1 MTDNNKD
8 SEKAK
13 SFTTRVSGET
23 WSKIN
28 EYKQYGKWNTNQF
41 TNHALDAFFEII
53 EAEEANPR
61 LPLVCETIRDMRRK
75 SRSHLVSENTQ
86 EPVQEQQVQP
96 VQEEQPVV
104 HTEEPQQV
112 AQPPSTGQ
120 QMRERMADVD
130 KPWLNQTDNT

>member
-28 EYKQYGKWNTNQF
+28 EYKRYGKWNTNQF

-75 SRSHLVSENTQ
+75 SRNHLVSESSQEPTQ
-86 EPVQEQQVQP
+86 ETPVEP
-96 VQEEQPVV
+96 
-104 HTEEPQQV
+104 EPQPEP
-112 AQPPSTGQ
+112 QPSSTGQ
-120 QMRERMADVD
+120 QMRERMANVD
-130 KPWLNQTDNT
+130 KPWLEQTDNT

>member
-28 EYKQYGKWNTNQF
+28 EYKKYGKWNTNQF

-75 SRSHLVSENTQ
+75 SRNHLVSESSQ
-86 EPVQEQQVQP
+86 EPVQAPPAEPEP
-96 VQEEQPVV
+96 VQAPPAEP
-104 HTEEPQQV
+104 EPQQ
-112 AQPPSTGQ
+112 STGQ
-120 QMRERMADVD
+120 QMKERMTNVD
-130 KPWLNQTDNT
+130 KPWLDHLQTDNT

>member
-28 EYKQYGKWNTNQF
+28 EYKRYGKWNTNQF

-75 SRSHLVSENTQ
+75 SRNHLVSESSQ
-86 EPVQEQQVQP
+86 EPVQEIP
-96 VQEEQPVV
+96 VEP
-104 HTEEPQQV
+104 EPQPEP
-112 AQPPSTGQ
+112 QPSSTGQ
-120 QMRERMADVD
+120 QMKERMTNVD
-130 KPWLNQTDNT
+130 KPWLEQTDNT